1 MSSKVTVTIT
11 GDVGAA
17 RTLIEGQ
24 ITEYK
29 QFMESY
35 SVGVDAQG
43 DLIQDV
49 DRKKQELSQ
58 LIKDLEEDLEAL
70 TPSAWENISSF

>member
-1 MSSKVTVTIT
+1 MSSKVTATIT
-11 GDVGAA
+11 GDIAAA

-29 QFMESY
+29 QLMESY

-43 DLIQDV
+43 DPIQDV

-58 LIKDLEEDLEAL
+58 LIKDLEGDLEAL

>member
-11 GDVGAA
+11 GDVAA
-17 RTLIEGQ
+17 AHTLIESQ

-29 QFMESY
+29 QLMESY

-70 TPSAWENISSF
+70 TPSAWENISLF

>member
-1 MSSKVTVTIT
+1 
-11 GDVGAA
+11 
-17 RTLIEGQ
+17 
-24 ITEYK
+24 
-29 QFMESY
+29 MESY

-43 DLIQDV
+43 DPIQDV

-58 LIKDLEEDLEAL
+58 LIKDLEGDLEAL

>member
-1 MSSKVTVTIT
+1 MTVTIT

-29 QFMESY
+29 QLMESY

-49 DRKKQELSQ
+49 DRKKQELFQ

>member
-1 MSSKVTVTIT
+1 MTVTIT

-29 QFMESY
+29 QLMESY

-49 DRKKQELSQ
+49 DRKKQELFQ

-70 TPSAWENISSF
+70 TPSAWENISLF